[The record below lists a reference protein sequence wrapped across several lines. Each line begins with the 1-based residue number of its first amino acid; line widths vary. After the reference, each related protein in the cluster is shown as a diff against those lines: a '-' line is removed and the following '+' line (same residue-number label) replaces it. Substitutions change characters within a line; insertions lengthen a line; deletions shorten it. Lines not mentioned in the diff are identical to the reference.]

1 MDVTV
6 VHAGTHL
13 MERQLDPD
21 GAGVLAAT
29 YAELG
34 VESVTDAQTTR
45 VIHGDDG
52 LTMVLADGRTVT
64 GQLLVV
70 SCGIRPETSLAAAAG
85 LEVGRGVVI
94 DDQCRTSHPDVFAV
108 GDCAEHRGIPYGLV
122 GPAWEQAD
130 VVADLLSGVN
140 EDAAYTGSRL
150 VTRLKAAGIDLAAM
164 GRIEGDE
171 VVSFADPV
179 RGTYARLVIDEN
191 GKLAGAV
198 MLGDNPMVGQ
208 VVQLFDTGDPVP
220 HDRRTLLMGRPGE
233 SVSVAP
239 ETPASMPDEAVVCR
253 CNNVTKKEL
262 TDAFR
267 GGARTPQ
274 ALSDATQASTGC
286 GTCVEDVAGSASGS
300 ARPSPDSERR
310 PRFERGFSMSE
321 KRLVV
326 VGDGMVGRRF
336 LEAVVERDPSWS
348 VTVLSEEPRPAYDRV
363 RLSAFFD
370 GVSAEE
376 LSLASDLPGV
386 DVRLGEPATAIDR
399 EAKVV
404 RTESGT
410 HPYDKLVL
418 ATGSYPFVPPMEGV
432 DAEGVFVYRTIEDLE
447 AIKAH
452 AEGRR
457 HGVVIGGGLLGLEAA
472 NALKLLGLE
481 TRIVE
486 FAPWLMARQLDE
498 AGGGI
503 LKQHIEKL
511 GIDVACSTGGSKI
524 EATGGRLR
532 METNRDGVAYDTD
545 LIVFAAGVR
554 PATSWRA
561 RPASRSA
568 SAAASSPT

>member
-1 MDVTV
+1 MKVAIVGYGMAGARIARELGRRGAEVTVFGAEPSAAYNRILLSSMIAGKQSEDEIALPTPPDHVELRLGSPVESIDLEAKTVDGVAFDKLVLATGAQALVPPIPGLDPLPTGAYVLRTIEDARRILAEAANRASAIVLGGGLLGLEAARGLAGRGMDVTV

-45 VIHGDDG
+45 VMHGDDG
-52 LTMVLADGRTVT
+52 LTLVLADGRTVT

-70 SCGIRPETSLAAAAG
+70 SCGVRPETSLAAAAG

-191 GKLAGAV
+191 GRLAGAV

-239 ETPASMPDEAVVCR
+239 ETPASMPEEAVVCR

-262 TDAFR
+262 TDAFL

-286 GTCVEDVAGSASGS
+286 GTCVEDVAGVCKWLGETVSGLGESA
-300 ARPSPDSERR
+300 ALLNE
-310 PRFERGFSMSE
+310 
-321 KRLVV
+321 
-326 VGDGMVGRRF
+326 
-336 LEAVVERDPSWS
+336 
-348 VTVLSEEPRPAYDRV
+348 
-363 RLSAFFD
+363 
-370 GVSAEE
+370 VSA
-376 LSLASDLPGV
+376 
-386 DVRLGEPATAIDR
+386 
-399 EAKVV
+399 
-404 RTESGT
+404 
-410 HPYDKLVL
+410 
-418 ATGSYPFVPPMEGV
+418 
-432 DAEGVFVYRTIEDLE
+432 
-447 AIKAH
+447 
-452 AEGRR
+452 
-457 HGVVIGGGLLGLEAA
+457 
-472 NALKLLGLE
+472 
-481 TRIVE
+481 
-486 FAPWLMARQLDE
+486 
-498 AGGGI
+498 
-503 LKQHIEKL
+503 
-511 GIDVACSTGGSKI
+511 
-524 EATGGRLR
+524 
-532 METNRDGVAYDTD
+532 
-545 LIVFAAGVR
+545 
-554 PATSWRA
+554 
-561 RPASRSA
+561 
-568 SAAASSPT
+568 